1 MKLNKK
7 KLKNIDVKDF
17 KYVSKYIDP
26 NKVYHGSKACRYIVF
41 EILHIID
48 ENNRSTH
55 TARYFSHTVDVNTF
69 YSHWLVSIDMDR
81 LNLDKYEV
89 VAICDS
95 TDRIHVKNGKWFGYI
110 NKPKLIGSITELG
123 AMYKA
128 IRFMIKFQQYFFS
141 NRMRSRCKIFAEE
154 YASDFKK

>member
-1 MKLNKK
+1 M
-7 KLKNIDVKDF
+7 NITDVDISDF
-17 KYVSKYIDP
+17 KYVSKYVDP
-26 NKVYHGSKACRYIVF
+26 NKVYRGSKACRYMVF
-41 EILHIID
+41 DILDDINK
-48 ENNRSTH
+48 NNKYTH
-55 TARYFSHTVDVNTF
+55 TSRYFSHTVDVHTF
-69 YSHWLVSIDMDR
+69 YSHWIVSIDIDR

-89 VAICDS
+89 VAVCES

-128 IRFMIKFQQYFFS
+128 IRFMIKHQQYFFS